1 MGTLRN
7 RQHHFGFAVKHCSTN
22 KPLSDLHSVL
32 ILQPL
37 SLKVTK
43 QPAEKEIN
51 GNGFCSKEACL
62 GPRSHCQCH
71 PHTLHQSSW
80 EGAKVYKLC
89 LTVRPSQALH
99 LSGTTGP
106 ACSLV
111 WLTTVG
117 HFGLYHP
124 LGRGQKGFINSA

>member
-1 MGTLRN
+1 MGTLHN

-43 QPAEKEIN
+43 EPAEKEIN
-51 GNGFCSKEACL
+51 GNGFCGKEACL
-62 GPRSHCQCH
+62 GPTSHCQCH
-71 PHTLHQSSW
+71 PHTSHQSSW

-89 LTVRPSQALH
+89 LTVRPSILQAA
-99 LSGTTGP
+99 LSG
-106 ACSLV
+106 SRRLV
-111 WLTTVG
+111 ILVSII
-117 HFGLYHP
+117 L
-124 LGRGQKGFINSA
+124 